1 MGTQYSYRMRE
12 RFARA
17 ICEAMLRI
25 YAAWI
30 EGATDADIQI
40 IKQAMDA
47 SPSARARAAIIATRT
62 ATNRTKEIV
71 INPLLSPEF
80 GSRKVR
86 YYVNYRKNPGKEV
99 AERVG
104 LLAAGDGRSSSAS
117 LRTAAARPR
126 RPKNRS
132 AIFVEPSGF
141 GATMKSAE
149 LCQSPRPASTASIR
163 ARPIILQA
171 RRRAHSRSRVPGEV
185 LAQKLREIGLEVPT
199 PLLHPAYLRQLESHD
214 RQKPTLCLPTT
225 RTQCHDHVAHLC
237 TGIRHRVDT
246 GGNEQ

>member
-149 LCQSPRPASTASIR
+149 LCQSP
-163 ARPIILQA
+163 
-171 RRRAHSRSRVPGEV
+171 
-185 LAQKLREIGLEVPT
+185 T
-199 PLLHPAYLRQLESHD
+199 PLLRPAYLRQLESHD

-237 TGIRHRVDT
+237 TGIRHGVDT